1 MYYCGKCGHEHEF
14 DSGVG
19 RRHRKYAEDGGSPP
33 PPPLDEGD
41 GGELTQE
48 EIDAAPEER
57 EQEPPL
63 DTVTLSSVPGV
74 SDELEIKLKS
84 VGILTPMNLAALEP
98 DSLVEL
104 LHGADIKGVGPKTAE
119 KLIDGAREA
128 SGERTTNAK
137 YMYREFLKAKDPKN
151 IIVTGSPD
159 LDYLIGGEEGGWIL
173 GTSVELYGVGA
184 TGKSELALQA
194 AVNAFAPAEMGGLRR
209 GDFVP
214 QVLVI
219 DTEGT
224 MRLAVSRIPAMC
236 EKLAEALNFDEEHT
250 AELVDEVL
258 DNFDIRECR
267 KSAQQQSI
275 AVQSHRK
282 MLTGERNYTIVIVDS
297 LVNLF
302 RIDYDE
308 NMSKLAPRQRA
319 INRHIRTLKDITA
332 LSITPDGLPGLLIC
346 CNQAQH
352 KPTMFGDGLDNIGG
366 NVVKH
371 NLDIRLEL
379 RQSRGNKLKA
389 KQVDSSF
396 RPGGE
401 ALFTINEWGIGGQ
414 DGESSV
420 DQLVRESQN

>member
-1 MYYCGKCGHEHEF
+1 MTSEDDMYYCQNCGHKHDPTSKIGQDHLQF
-14 DSGVG
+14 
-19 RRHRKYAEDGGSPP
+19 AEN
-33 PPPLDEGD
+33 
-41 GGELTQE
+41 
-48 EIDAAPEER
+48 APEAEKGDLTPQEIER
-57 EQEPPL
+57 GEEEVEDEIGRL
-63 DTVTLSSVPGV
+63 TLSAIAGV
-74 SDELEIKLKS
+74 SEDLEVKLKT
-84 VGILTPMNLAALEP
+84 VGILTPMNLASLEP
-98 DSLVEL
+98 DALVDI
-104 LHGADIKGVGPKTAE
+104 LHDADIKGVGEKTAE
-119 KLIDGAREA
+119 KLIEGAREV
-128 SGERTTNAK
+128 SGDMTTNAK
-137 YMYREFLKAKDPKN
+137 YMYQVFQQAKDPRN
-151 IIVTGSPD
+151 IIATGSPD
-159 LDYLIGGEEGGWIL
+159 LDRLVGGEEGGWIL

-184 TGKSELALQA
+184 TGKTELAIQA

-209 GDFVP
+209 GDFIP
-214 QVLVI
+214 QILIV

-224 MRLAVSRIPAMC
+224 MRLAVSRIPSMC
-236 EKLAEALNFDEEHT
+236 QKMADDVGLTGEPAE
-250 AELVDEVL
+250 ELVQLILENV
-258 DNFDIRECR
+258 DIRSCGN
-267 KSAQQQSI
+267 SAQQQSI

-308 NMSKLAPRQRA
+308 NLSKLAPRQRA

-401 ALFTINEWGIGGQ
+401 ALFTINEWGVGGE
-414 DGESSV
+414 DGETSI
-420 DQLVRESQN
+420 QKLARESRA